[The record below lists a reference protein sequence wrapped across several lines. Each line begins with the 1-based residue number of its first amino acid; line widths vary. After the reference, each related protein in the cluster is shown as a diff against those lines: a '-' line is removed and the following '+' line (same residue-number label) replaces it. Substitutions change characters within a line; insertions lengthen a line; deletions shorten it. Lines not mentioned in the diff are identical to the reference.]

1 MTSFFT
7 SSCTSTLNS
16 SCILRDHCN
25 YMATFSLKMATFVT
39 VQGAQLDLSNIPTQS
54 TPVKDYNID

>member
-1 MTSFFT
+1 
-7 SSCTSTLNS
+7 
-16 SCILRDHCN
+16 
-25 YMATFSLKMATFVT
+25 MATFVT